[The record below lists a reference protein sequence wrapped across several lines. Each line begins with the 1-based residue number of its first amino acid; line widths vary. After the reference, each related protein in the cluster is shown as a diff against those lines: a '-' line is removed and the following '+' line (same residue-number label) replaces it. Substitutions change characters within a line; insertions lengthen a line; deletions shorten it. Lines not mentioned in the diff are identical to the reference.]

1 MDCGLE
7 SRDADYFIG
16 FDRHCEIKTPALET
30 QHMIRTRPWLSF
42 FLIGLSALC
51 ALAVAN
57 PVHAQSRSVPV
68 SARQLSGL
76 RWRLVGPIRGGRT
89 IAVSGIAGDP
99 NDFYFGSV
107 AGGVWKTTDGGLQ
120 WKPLFDSQPV
130 SSIGSMA
137 VAPSDPNIIYVGTG
151 EACIRGDISYGD
163 GVYKSVDGGQTWT
176 NIGLKDTRFI
186 GRVIVDPQ
194 DPNRVFVAALGH
206 AYGLNTE
213 RGLFRTN
220 DGGKTWEKVLYKD
233 EKTGAIDVAFDPNN
247 AHILFA
253 SLWEA
258 YRTPYSL
265 VSGGSGSG
273 IYRSNDGG
281 TTWTHL
287 EGHGLPEGVLG
298 RIGVSVSGADANRVY
313 AMIEAKDGGL
323 YRSDDGGISWRR
335 VNSDHGPRLRPWYES
350 HVVADPK
357 RADTVYVLSA
367 QAYRSNDGGVR
378 LDEVTV
384 PLGDIHGLWIDP
396 TNADRM
402 IMASDGGVGISQ
414 DGGKTW
420 SAHDNQPTAQFYHV
434 AADNRFP
441 YYLYGSQQD
450 NTTVAIASR
459 GDLGYIDKPEWYPVA
474 GGESGFVV
482 PYLPDPN
489 IVYGSAF
496 HSHGGG
502 SVSRFDKRTG
512 QALDISPVPIP
523 PIGHAAVDLEH
534 RFQWTSPLAS
544 SPIDPDTLYFGG
556 EVLFK
561 TTDRGM
567 SWSIISSDLTRNDK
581 SKQQSS
587 GGPISQDNTSVEY
600 YDTIFAIA
608 PSPLEKELI
617 WAGSDDGL
625 VHLTRDG
632 GQHWTNVT
640 PKDMPEWSMVSIIDP
655 STHNA
660 GSAYMAIDRHRLD
673 DYRPYAYKTKDFGK
687 TWTAISEGL
696 PQDSYV
702 HVVRQDPLRPNLLY
716 AGTET
721 GVWVSFDDGGQWQS
735 LQLNLPTSPVYDL
748 VVKGN
753 DLAVATHGRGFWV
766 LDDVSPL
773 RQFDASITNAGFHLF
788 KPAPAFRINPG
799 EFYLPNQEFVGTNPP
814 NGALIYYLLGAAP
827 SGRMTLEI
835 TDQNGKLVRRFTN
848 PKKTPVKPS
857 EDVILPPL
865 PPPQLPAAAGLNRFV
880 WDVRY
885 APPNTVPGDVFLSGR
900 PKGPLVTPGHYQL
913 KLTVDGEPETV
924 PIEINLDPRVQ
935 VGSTD
940 LEQQLEFALE
950 IRDLL
955 SRASATILDTRDLR
969 TQLEALQLRLGGDPK
984 TRKVL
989 VAAAELQ
996 KKSASVENALIQN
1009 NLKTLKDLIKFPIE
1023 LSGQLAELESIVE
1036 NADSS
1041 PTQQNVA
1048 AFKILGEK
1056 VNQQLAYWK
1065 QLVDK
1070 DLVELNQEMAKSG
1083 VSGVSIRPRQE
1094 KSEID
1099 SKEPDGEESDPF

>member
-1 MDCGLE
+1 MRKGKD
-7 SRDADYFIG
+7 
-16 FDRHCEIKTPALET
+16 
-30 QHMIRTRPWLSF
+30 MIRSRLCLHF
-42 FLIGLSALC
+42 FSIGLASLC
-51 ALAVAN
+51 ALAIAN
-57 PVHAQSRSVPV
+57 WMHAQPSSSSA

-89 IAVSGIAGDP
+89 IAVAGIAGDQ
-99 NDFYFGSV
+99 NVFYFGSV
-107 AGGVWKTTDGGLQ
+107 AGGVWKTTDGGLK
-120 WKPLFDSQPV
+120 WKPLFDHQPV

-137 VAPSDPNIIYVGTG
+137 VAPSDSNIIYVGTG

-194 DPNRVFVAALGH
+194 DANRVFVAALGH
-206 AYGLNTE
+206 TYGPNTE
-213 RGLFRTN
+213 RGLFRTT

-233 EKTGAIDVAFDPNN
+233 EKTGAIDVAFDPHN

-265 VSGGSGSG
+265 VSGGPGSG

-323 YRSDDGGISWRR
+323 YRSDDGGKSWRR
-335 VNSDHGPRLRPWYES
+335 VNSDHGLRLRPWYES
-350 HVVADPK
+350 HVVADQK
-357 RADTVYVLSA
+357 SADTVYVLSA

-378 LDEVTV
+378 FDEITV

-420 SAHDNQPTAQFYHV
+420 TGHENQPTAQFYHV

-459 GDLGYIDKPEWYPVA
+459 GDLGYIDKSEWYPVA
-474 GGESGFVV
+474 GGESGFVI

-512 QALDISPVPIP
+512 QALDISPVPLP

-544 SPIDPDTLYFGG
+544 SLIDPDTLYFGG

-567 SWSIISSDLTRNDK
+567 SWSIISPDLTRNNK

-600 YDTIFAIA
+600 YDTIFVVA
-608 PSPLEKELI
+608 PSPLEKDLI
-617 WAGSDDGL
+617 WVGSDDGL
-625 VHLTRDG
+625 VHVTRDG
-632 GQHWTNVT
+632 GRHWTDVT
-640 PKDMPEWSMVSIIDP
+640 PKEMPEWSMVSMIDL
-655 STHNA
+655 STHDA

-673 DYRPYAYKTKDFGK
+673 DYRPYAYKTGDFGK
-687 TWTAISEGL
+687 TWTAISKGL
-696 PQDSYV
+696 PPDSYV
-702 HVVRQDPLRPNLLY
+702 HVVRQDPQRTDLLY

-721 GVWVSFDDGGQWQS
+721 GVWVSFDDGGHWQS
-735 LQLNLPTSPVYDL
+735 LQLNLPTTPVYDL
-748 VVKGN
+748 IVKGN
-753 DLAVATHGRGFWV
+753 DLAVATHGRAFWI

-773 RQFDASITNAGFHLF
+773 RQFDASAANASFHLF
-788 KPAPAFRINPG
+788 KPATAFRINPG
-799 EFYLPNQEFVGTNPP
+799 EFFLPRQEFVGTNPP
-814 NGALIYYLLGAAP
+814 NGALIYYSLSAAP
-827 SGRMTLEI
+827 SGSMTLEI
-835 TDQNGKLVRRFTN
+835 TDRNGKPVRKFTN
-848 PKKTPVKPS
+848 PRKTPVEAL
-857 EDVILPPL
+857 EDVILPPPPTL
-865 PPPQLPAAAGLNRFV
+865 PLPAAAGLNRFV

-885 APPNTVPGDVFLSGR
+885 APPNTVPSDVFLSGR
-900 PKGPLVTPGHYQL
+900 PRGPLVTPGQYQV
-913 KLTVDGEPETV
+913 KLTVDGKSQTV
-924 PIEINLDPRVQ
+924 PIEIMLDPRVQ
-935 VGSTD
+935 VPLTD
-940 LEQQLEFALE
+940 LERQLEFALK

-955 SRASATILDTRDLR
+955 SRASDAILETRELR
-969 TQLEALQLRLGGDPK
+969 TQLEALQLRLAGDAK
-984 TRKVL
+984 AKDVL
-989 VAAAELQ
+989 LAAAKLQ
-996 KKSASVENALIQN
+996 KKSASLEDALIQI
-1009 NLKTLKDLIKFPIE
+1009 NLKTLKDLIKFPIK

-1036 NADSS
+1036 NADSL
-1041 PTQQNVA
+1041 PTQQNYA
-1048 AFKILGEK
+1048 AFQDLGAK
-1056 VNQQLAYWK
+1056 VNQQLAFWK
-1065 QLVDK
+1065 QLMNE
-1070 DLVELNQEMAKSG
+1070 DLVELNQEMARSGIPG
-1083 VSGVSIRPRQE
+1083 VSFYPRQE
-1094 KSEID
+1094 KPEPGD
-1099 SKEPDGEESDPF
+1099 EGPDGEE